1 MSNNSKCTECRANG
15 GENNGKSNKKKRDR
29 ESHTHTHM
37 RIHYNCIIR
46 IFHALVSVTSTHF
59 QKGKAEKTKN
69 KLENFCRSKKKLIQ
83 NEERKKTWSFYPSIL
98 PNIRLYAV
106 PFQRATFFSSLF
118 AAKISR
124 NHTTQN
130 KMAAERRQVNEP
142 KTCVY
147 GVYE

>member
-1 MSNNSKCTECRANG
+1 MKNE
-15 GENNGKSNKKKRDR
+15 KR
-29 ESHTHTHM
+29 
-37 RIHYNCIIR
+37 
-46 IFHALVSVTSTHF
+46 
-59 QKGKAEKTKN
+59 
-69 KLENFCRSKKKLIQ
+69 
-83 NEERKKTWSFYPSIL
+83 TWSFYPSIL

-142 KTCVY
+142 KTWVY
-147 GVYE
+147 GVYEWVCARWQNHEYVHGLINTSTIELEPRMKTYFYTLLFFLEYFNNIKVSIAFFVVHFFWIFLTSFNSLRYKR